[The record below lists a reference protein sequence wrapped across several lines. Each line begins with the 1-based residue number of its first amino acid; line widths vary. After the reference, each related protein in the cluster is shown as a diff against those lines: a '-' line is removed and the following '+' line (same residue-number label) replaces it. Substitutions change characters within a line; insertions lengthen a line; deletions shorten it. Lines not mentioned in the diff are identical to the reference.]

1 MKILFVM
8 CSLLLSVAM
17 SSFAEG
23 KFTIKDITSG
33 VFSAKYVTGMRALPD
48 GETYARISNNG
59 KQIVSYYYKNG
70 QQASILFDV
79 NNTIGEHINYFD
91 DYILSPDGSKMLI
104 RTETEPVYRR
114 STRATYYVYNI
125 ATRRLTPLS
134 SKGNIQNPIW
144 SNDGNLVAYVRDNNI
159 FLVKLLYDG
168 AESQITKDGEFN
180 KIINGIPDWVNEE
193 EFTTSSSMC
202 FNADGTMICWLKYNE
217 ANVKQYSLQMFNGF
231 NTSFYTYKYPK
242 AGDENATVSAWSY
255 DIKSHAT
262 RQMNVPLD
270 ADGYIP
276 RIYSTKDANK
286 ILILTLNRHQDN
298 LKVYATN
305 PRSTVS
311 EVIIEQKDK
320 RYIKENAYINM
331 FVTPKY
337 ILMPNDAGSN
347 IIANVYTHV
356 GNLKRSISL
365 PGKDITEVY
374 GIDDKTGDVYFQGA
388 SPTPKDRQI
397 FVSRAN
403 GKMECLTPQT
413 GTTSA
418 QFSSNFKYFLKTWS
432 DADNPYTFAVC
443 NAKGKDIKVMEDN
456 SELKAKLKAYPVTKK
471 EFFTFTSS
479 EGVELEGWMIKP
491 ADFDPNKKYPVI
503 MHQYGG
509 PGSQQV
515 VNSWAIGSM
524 GQGGMYD
531 YYLAENGFIIVSV
544 DGRGTGFRGTDFEK
558 CIYQRMGDL
567 ESKDQVE
574 TALWLGKQ
582 SYVDKNRI
590 GIWGWS
596 FGGFNTLMSMSDT
609 RKVFS
614 CGVSIAP
621 PTAWRFYDTVYTE
634 RYMRTPQENPDGY
647 DTNPIARVKNLS
659 GALLLCH
666 GLADDNVH
674 PQNAFVYTDALVE
687 ADKDFR
693 ELIYTNCN
701 HGIRGGNKRNH
712 LLRHVSDWFMTHL
725 K

>member
-33 VFSAKYVTGMRALPD
+33 EFSAKYVTGMRALPD
-48 GETYARISNNG
+48 GETYARISNDG

-79 NNTIGEHINYFD
+79 NNTIGEHINSFD

-276 RIYSTKDANK
+276 RIYSTNDANK

-311 EVIIEQKDK
+311 
-320 RYIKENAYINM
+320 
-331 FVTPKY
+331 
-337 ILMPNDAGSN
+337 
-347 IIANVYTHV
+347 
-356 GNLKRSISL
+356 
-365 PGKDITEVY
+365 
-374 GIDDKTGDVYFQGA
+374 
-388 SPTPKDRQI
+388 
-397 FVSRAN
+397 
-403 GKMECLTPQT
+403 
-413 GTTSA
+413 
-418 QFSSNFKYFLKTWS
+418 
-432 DADNPYTFAVC
+432 
-443 NAKGKDIKVMEDN
+443 
-456 SELKAKLKAYPVTKK
+456 
-471 EFFTFTSS
+471 
-479 EGVELEGWMIKP
+479 
-491 ADFDPNKKYPVI
+491 
-503 MHQYGG
+503 
-509 PGSQQV
+509 
-515 VNSWAIGSM
+515 
-524 GQGGMYD
+524 
-531 YYLAENGFIIVSV
+531 
-544 DGRGTGFRGTDFEK
+544 
-558 CIYQRMGDL
+558 
-567 ESKDQVE
+567 
-574 TALWLGKQ
+574 
-582 SYVDKNRI
+582 
-590 GIWGWS
+590 
-596 FGGFNTLMSMSDT
+596 
-609 RKVFS
+609 
-614 CGVSIAP
+614 
-621 PTAWRFYDTVYTE
+621 
-634 RYMRTPQENPDGY
+634 
-647 DTNPIARVKNLS
+647 
-659 GALLLCH
+659 
-666 GLADDNVH
+666 
-674 PQNAFVYTDALVE
+674 
-687 ADKDFR
+687 
-693 ELIYTNCN
+693 
-701 HGIRGGNKRNH
+701 
-712 LLRHVSDWFMTHL
+712 
-725 K
+725 

>member
-23 KFTIKDITSG
+23 KFTIKDIASG

-48 GETYARISNNG
+48 GETYARISNDG
-59 KQIVSYYYKNG
+59 TQIVSYYYKNG

-79 NNTIGEHINYFD
+79 NNTIGEHINSFD

-276 RIYSTKDANK
+276 RIYSTNDANK

-356 GNLKRSISL
+356 GNLKRSITL

-388 SPTPKDRQI
+388 SPTPKDRQDRK
-397 FVSRAN
+397 S
-403 GKMECLTPQT
+403 
-413 GTTSA
+413 
-418 QFSSNFKYFLKTWS
+418 
-432 DADNPYTFAVC
+432 
-443 NAKGKDIKVMEDN
+443 
-456 SELKAKLKAYPVTKK
+456 
-471 EFFTFTSS
+471 
-479 EGVELEGWMIKP
+479 
-491 ADFDPNKKYPVI
+491 
-503 MHQYGG
+503 
-509 PGSQQV
+509 V
-515 VNSWAIGSM
+515 V
-524 GQGGMYD
+524 
-531 YYLAENGFIIVSV
+531 
-544 DGRGTGFRGTDFEK
+544 
-558 CIYQRMGDL
+558 
-567 ESKDQVE
+567 
-574 TALWLGKQ
+574 
-582 SYVDKNRI
+582 
-590 GIWGWS
+590 
-596 FGGFNTLMSMSDT
+596 
-609 RKVFS
+609 
-614 CGVSIAP
+614 
-621 PTAWRFYDTVYTE
+621 
-634 RYMRTPQENPDGY
+634 
-647 DTNPIARVKNLS
+647 
-659 GALLLCH
+659 
-666 GLADDNVH
+666 
-674 PQNAFVYTDALVE
+674 
-687 ADKDFR
+687 
-693 ELIYTNCN
+693 
-701 HGIRGGNKRNH
+701 
-712 LLRHVSDWFMTHL
+712 
-725 K
+725 